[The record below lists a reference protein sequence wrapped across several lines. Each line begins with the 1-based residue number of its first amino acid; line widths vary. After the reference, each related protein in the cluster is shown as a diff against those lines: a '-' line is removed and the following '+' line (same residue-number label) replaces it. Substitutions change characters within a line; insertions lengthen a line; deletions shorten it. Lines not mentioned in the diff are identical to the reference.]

1 VDVAMRASGEEGK
14 VGGSVYRGGRGL
26 GLDL

>member
-1 VDVAMRASGEEGK
+1 VDVTMRASGQEGK

-26 GLDL
+26 YLDL